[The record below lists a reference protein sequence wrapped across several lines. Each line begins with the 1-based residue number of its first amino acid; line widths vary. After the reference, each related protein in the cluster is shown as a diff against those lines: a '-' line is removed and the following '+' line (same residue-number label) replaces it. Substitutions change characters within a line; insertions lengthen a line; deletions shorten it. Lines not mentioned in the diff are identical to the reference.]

1 MFPPA
6 GITPIRAESGLD
18 TIPNMPAEDP
28 GDVFLRHRGAVLD
41 ALLSDPAFGEAG
53 PATEPVSSGPLG
65 GDPDLGGSD
74 TDGEALFGSAAS
86 FEGAMPESA
95 PPPRRSSDGPKASER
110 IIALLNGQPSDSA
123 PTMDFSSDFS
133 DVAAKQPP
141 PAESAESASGAN
153 RPAKA
158 RGPEAAERIAELA
171 KKLKNP
177 KVALAVCGVLAV
189 LLILALV
196 STGGKEDAPEPDR
209 IAVITPSATSAPT
222 SKPAPDAPSSGTI
235 TVKSATAHCPP
246 GSTPGMDAF
255 GGQQGKAWS
264 CVRAYKVDGQ
274 VLSIDLGKTYQ
285 IDSIGIVPG
294 WDSVG
299 GDGVDQWAKFRTA
312 SRVSYMFD
320 DPNQTTYTQQTL
332 DQRTLVVT
340 KFEVPVQASKVVLK
354 ILESKGDPTI
364 NTTAIS
370 SIVIT
375 GH

>member
-1 MFPPA
+1 
-6 GITPIRAESGLD
+6 
-18 TIPNMPAEDP
+18 MPAEDQ

-41 ALLSDPAFGEAG
+41 ALLSDPSFGEDGPAG
-53 PATEPVSSGPLG
+53 PVASGPLVG
-65 GDPDLGGSD
+65 EPGLGAVGDPPSVPVVTGLPVDSIPV
-74 TDGEALFGSAAS
+74 E
-86 FEGAMPESA
+86 A

-110 IIALLNGQPSDSA
+110 IIALLNGQQQPASTPA
-123 PTMDFSSDFS
+123 MDFSSDFS
-133 DVAAKQPP
+133 EVAAKQPP
-141 PAESAESASGAN
+141 PDEPMPSAAGSG
-153 RPAKA
+153 RSSKP
-158 RGPEAAERIAELA
+158 RGTEAADRIVVLA

-177 KVALAVCGVLAV
+177 KVALAVCAVLAV

-196 STGGKEDAPEPDR
+196 STGSKDEKPAVDR
-209 IAVITPSATSAPT
+209 IAVITPSATAAPT
-222 SKPAPDAPSSGTI
+222 TKPEAAPAASGTI
-235 TVKSATAHCPP
+235 QVKSATAHCPP

-274 VLSIDLGKTYQ
+274 VLNIDLGKTYQ

-299 GDGVDQWAKFRTA
+299 TDGIDQWTKFRTA
-312 SRVSYMFD
+312 SRVSYQFD
-320 DPNQTTYTQQTL
+320 DPNKTTYTQQTL

-340 KFEVPVQASKVVLK
+340 KFEVPVQASKVVMTV
-354 ILESKGDPTI
+354 LESKGDPTI

>member
-1 MFPPA
+1 
-6 GITPIRAESGLD
+6 
-18 TIPNMPAEDP
+18 MPAEDQ
-28 GDVFLRHRGAVLD
+28 GDVILRHRGAVLD
-41 ALLSDPAFGEAG
+41 ALLSDPSFGENG
-53 PATEPVSSGPLG
+53 SATEPLLSGPLA
-65 GDPDLGGSD
+65 GDPDLGEPGTGPDLLS
-74 TDGEALFGSAAS
+74 APVMAAAS
-86 FEGAMPESA
+86 PEGPSFESG

-110 IIALLNGQPSDSA
+110 IIALLNGQPPDSA
-123 PTMDFSSDFS
+123 PGLDFSSDFS

-141 PAESAESASGAN
+141 PDEPAPSASGAG
-153 RPAKA
+153 RSSKA
-158 RGPEAAERIAELA
+158 RAPEAAERIAILA

-177 KVALAVCGVLAV
+177 KVALAVCAVLAI

-196 STGGKEDAPEPDR
+196 TTGGKDQSREPDR

-222 SKPAPDAPSSGTI
+222 SKPASAAPSSGTI
-235 TVKSATAHCPP
+235 QVKSATAHCPP

-285 IDSIGIVPG
+285 VDSIAIVPG

-299 GDGVDQWAKFRTA
+299 GDGVDQWTKYRTA
-312 SRVSYMFD
+312 SRVSYQFD
-320 DPNQTTYTQQTL
+320 DSNKTTYTQQTL

-340 KFEVPVQASKVVLK
+340 KMEPPVSASKITLTVQQ
-354 ILESKGDPTI
+354 SKGDQAVNTI
-364 NTTAIS
+364 AIS

>member
-1 MFPPA
+1 M
-6 GITPIRAESGLD
+6 PIRAGGGLD
-18 TIPNMPAEDP
+18 TIPHMPAEDP

-53 PATEPVSSGPLG
+53 PDTEPVSSGVLV
-65 GDPDLGGSD
+65 GDPDLGEPG
-74 TDGEALFGSAAS
+74 TDGGPLFGAAAS
-86 FEGAMPESA
+86 LEGAVPESA

-110 IIALLNGQPSDSA
+110 IIALLNGQPPDST
-123 PTMDFSSDFS
+123 PGLDFSSDYS

-141 PAESAESASGAN
+141 PAESAESASEAG

-196 STGGKEDAPEPDR
+196 NTGGKDDAPATDR
-209 IAVITPSATSAPT
+209 IAVITPSATAAPT
-222 SKPAPDAPSSGTI
+222 SKPEPAGPTSGTI
-235 TVKSATAHCPP
+235 QPKSATAYCPP

-299 GDGVDQWAKFRTA
+299 GDGVDQWTKFRTA
-312 SRVSYMFD
+312 SRVSYLFD
-320 DPNQTTYTQQTL
+320 DPNHTTYTQQTL

-340 KFEVPVQASKVVLK
+340 KFEVPVQASKVTLRV
-354 ILESKGDPTI
+354 LESKGDPTI

>member
-1 MFPPA
+1 M
-6 GITPIRAESGLD
+6 PIRAEGGLD

-41 ALLSDPAFGEAG
+41 ALLSDPAFGEVG
-53 PATEPVSSGPLG
+53 PATEPVSSGPLA
-65 GDPDLGGSD
+65 GDPDFGDPG
-74 TDGEALFGSAAS
+74 TDGAPLFGAAAS
-86 FEGAMPESA
+86 LEGAMPESA

-123 PTMDFSSDFS
+123 PGLDFSSDYS

-141 PAESAESASGAN
+141 PAEPAESASGAG

-158 RGPEAAERIAELA
+158 RGPEAAERAADLA

-196 STGGKEDAPEPDR
+196 TTGGKDDAPAADR
-209 IAVITPSATSAPT
+209 IAVITPSATAAPT
-222 SKPAPDAPSSGTI
+222 SKPSEAASSGTI

-255 GGQQGKAWS
+255 SGQQGKAWS
-264 CVRAYKVDGQ
+264 CARAYKVDGQ

-299 GDGVDQWAKFRTA
+299 GDGVDQWTKYRTA
-312 SRVSYMFD
+312 SRVSYQFD

-340 KFEVPVQASKVVLK
+340 KFEVPVQASKVTLR

>member
-1 MFPPA
+1 M
-6 GITPIRAESGLD
+6 PILGVGRSGYD
-18 TIPNMPAEDP
+18 PDMPAEDQ

-41 ALLSDPAFGEAG
+41 ALLSDPSFGEDG
-53 PATEPVSSGPLG
+53 SATEPLLSGPLV
-65 GDPDLGGSD
+65 GDPGFDEPGMGSD
-74 TDGEALFGSAAS
+74 LLSGPAMAAS
-86 FEGAMPESA
+86 PEGPLFESG

-110 IIALLNGQPSDSA
+110 IIALLNGQPPDSA
-123 PTMDFSSDFS
+123 PALDFSSDFS
-133 DVAAKQPP
+133 DVAAKQAPP
-141 PAESAESASGAN
+141 DEPVQSASGAG
-153 RPAKA
+153 RSSTA
-158 RGPEAAERIAELA
+158 RGPEAAERIAILA

-177 KVALAVCGVLAV
+177 KVALVVCGVLVV

-196 STGGKEDAPEPDR
+196 TTGGKDESREPDR

-222 SKPAPDAPSSGTI
+222 SKPASAAPSSGTI
-235 TVKSATAHCPP
+235 QVKSATAHCPP

-294 WDSVG
+294 WDNVG
-299 GDGVDQWAKFRTA
+299 GDGVDQWTKYRTA
-312 SRVSYMFD
+312 SRVSYKFD
-320 DPNQTTYTQQTL
+320 DPNNTTFVQQTL

-340 KFEVPVQASKVVLK
+340 KFEVPVQASKVVLTV
-354 ILESKGDPTI
+354 LESKGDPTI